1 MECRAI
7 DWTEIAFVEPALPK
21 VAPKVGDIIL
31 ATALVFDI
39 DVADLIG
46 HDRKRRLAQPR
57 QYAMYLA
64 RTLTTYSY
72 PQIGRSFGGRDH
84 TTVLFAHRKIAPL
97 AAKAPVADQLA
108 RILIALEAPA
118 LLKEAVRERAEY
130 RAKAEAESLRREARA
145 RLLRER
151 GYAVR
156 ACQHST
162 MGTGAAA

>member
-1 MECRAI
+1 MECHAI
-7 DWTEIAFVEPALPK
+7 DWTEIAFVEPAPPK

-46 HDRKRRLAQPR
+46 HDRKRRFAQPR
-57 QYAMYLA
+57 QLAMYLA
-64 RTLTTYSY
+64 RTLTAGSY
-72 PQIGRSFGGRDH
+72 PKLARMFGGKDH
-84 TTVLFAHRKIAPL
+84 STLIYTVRKIAPL
-97 AAKAPVADQLA
+97 ATAAPVADQLA
-108 RILIALEAPA
+108 RILIALKAPE
-118 LLKEAVRERAEY
+118 LLKDAVRERAEY
-130 RAKAEAESLRREARA
+130 RVKAEAESLRREARA